1 MVNQPTL
8 CRGRPR
14 LKTEKVRTA
23 ICIDRELWKA
33 LRAKADREYRTISG
47 AVEAALAVY
56 LAQGGS

>member
-1 MVNQPTL
+1 MQTQQSRN
-8 CRGRPR
+8 RGRPR
-14 LKTEKVRTA
+14 LKTEKVRTT
-23 ICIDRELWKA
+23 IYIDRELWKA